1 MRAPS
6 PALVMSDAQ
15 REILESL
22 AKSQTAAHREVTRAK
37 ALLLAADGLASTAVA
52 YEVGVSPSSVVAW
65 RSRFAEEGLAKLGRV
80 RPGRGRKPQI
90 PAEKIDEIVRLTQ
103 ESKPEGETHWSC
115 RTVQR
120 VWSARGLKPHLVRTF
135 KLSNDRRFDEK
146 LIDRRRPLTNR
157 LALMTDGDWRDGG
170 FRQRRPSVET
180 LAWVAA
186 SMGRGSR
193 IVGYRR
199 LTGGV
204 CSAVNRLTVE
214 RRGMRTFVVL
224 RQYPGGLGLQGS
236 LEKEIANLG
245 VVAGSGL
252 PVPSI
257 LATDVAGAS
266 TGGAPSLLMTRL
278 QGHVHLNPA
287 EPRSWMTRIA
297 EIAVLLHSL
306 DLPAKM
312 FRPWTDSWIAP
323 LDGFQVPV
331 DAQKPAVW
339 KAAFGVMAA
348 PPPKDTAVF
357 LHCDLLPVNMLW
369 SRGRITGLTDWNSIH
384 RGARAIDVGHC
395 RRYLAALYSPE
406 WSEQLRSLYESIAGV
421 TLDPWW
427 DLYALLHYD
436 DSGPKWIRSQ
446 VAGRR
451 PVDVPGMTSRVEV
464 AIETA
469 LRRLG

>member
-1 MRAPS
+1 MNRIIQGIQQFQKDVF
-6 PALVMSDAQ
+6 PANRELFTRLASGQKPEALFIACSDS
-15 REILESL
+15 RVSLEWITQCGPGDLFVCRNAGNMVPRFSRGDDVSATIEYAVSAL
-22 AKSQTAAHREVTRAK
+22 GVRDVVVCGHSDCGAMK
-37 ALLLAADGLASTAVA
+37 ALLNPASLAGMPHVKSWLRQANEARQALGKAQLAH
-52 YEVGVSPSSVVAW
+52 PSA
-65 RSRFAEEGLAKLGRV
+65 
-80 RPGRGRKPQI
+80 
-90 PAEKIDEIVRLTQ
+90 
-103 ESKPEGETHWSC
+103 
-115 RTVQR
+115 
-120 VWSARGLKPHLVRTF
+120 
-135 KLSNDRRFDEK
+135 
-146 LIDRRRPLTNR
+146 
-157 LALMTDGDWRDGG
+157 
-170 FRQRRPSVET
+170 ET

-204 CSAVNRLTVE
+204 CSAVHRLTVA
-214 RRGMRTFVVL
+214 RRGKRTFVVL

-236 LEKEIANLG
+236 LETEIANLG

-348 PPPKDTAVF
+348 PPPKDAAVF
-357 LHCDLLPVNMLW
+357 LHCDLLPVNMMW

-436 DSGPKWIRSQ
+436 DSGPKWIRGQ